1 MWELP
6 KAAIFFGLVSICGID
21 IYILRFVSIQVYSPP
36 HSLPKNRTG
45 EAMRAQLIALDWG
58 TTSLRAYKLAAGGQV
73 LEQRSLSSGIMQ
85 LPKAPRIIGGR
96 ECTDGFELA
105 FDEACGDWLD
115 AQPDLPVIAC
125 GMVGSAQGWREA
137 AYRDTPANVANL
149 GTSLHIVRSLRGVDV
164 HIVPGVIQR
173 SHLPNVM
180 RGEETQVLGVLQT
193 LSSETGADL
202 LIGLPGSHSKWV
214 EVAEGCIVH
223 FDTFMTGEVF
233 AVLSEHSILGRTQQ
247 RGGSFD
253 GEAFDRGVQVAL
265 SADGDIGVLS
275 TLFSARSL
283 GLTGELSATAQTDYL
298 SGLLIGHEL
307 SALANVQRR
316 RRNSV
321 HLPSIILIGNSQ
333 LCSRYSRALDA
344 CGFARVTLAE
354 QATEHGLWQ
363 LAVAAGLIAASPSR

>member
-1 MWELP
+1 ML
-6 KAAIFFGLVSICGID
+6 
-21 IYILRFVSIQVYSPP
+21 
-36 HSLPKNRTG
+36 
-45 EAMRAQLIALDWG
+45 AQLIALDWG
-58 TTSLRAYKLAAGGQV
+58 TTSLRAYKLGFGGQV

-85 LPKAPRIIGGR
+85 LPKTPRIIAGQ
-96 ECTDGFELA
+96 ECADGFELA

-137 AYRDTPANVANL
+137 AYCDTPANVANL
-149 GTSLHIVRSLRGVDV
+149 GTSLQTVRSLRGVDV

-173 SHLPNVM
+173 SRLPNVM
-180 RGEETQVLGVLQT
+180 RGEETQVLGVLQHL
-193 LSSETGADL
+193 LSGAGNDL

-214 EVAEGCIVH
+214 EVADGCIVH

-253 GEAFDRGVQVAL
+253 GEAFDRGLRVAL
-265 SADGDIGVLS
+265 SADGEIGPLS

-283 GLTGELSATAQTDYL
+283 GLTGELSAVAQPDYL

-307 SALANVQRR
+307 SALANVQRH

-333 LCSRYSRALDA
+333 LCARYSRALDA

-354 QATEHGLWQ
+354 QATERGLWQ
-363 LAVAAGLIAASPSR
+363 LAVAAGLITTPPSR

>member
-1 MWELP
+1 M
-6 KAAIFFGLVSICGID
+6 
-21 IYILRFVSIQVYSPP
+21 Q
-36 HSLPKNRTG
+36 
-45 EAMRAQLIALDWG
+45 AQLIALDWG
-58 TTSLRAYKLAAGGQV
+58 TTSLRAYKLAEGGQV

-85 LPKAPRIIGGR
+85 LPKAPRIIKGL
-96 ECTDGFELA
+96 ECADGFELA

-137 AYRDTPANVANL
+137 AYRDTPANVATL
-149 GTSLHIVRSLRGVDV
+149 GTSLQTVRSLRGVDV

-173 SHLPNVM
+173 SRLPNVM

-193 LSSETGADL
+193 LSHEAGADL

-214 EVAEGCIVH
+214 EVVDGCIAH

-265 SADGDIGVLS
+265 SQEGEIGVLS

-283 GLTGELSATAQTDYL
+283 GLTGELSGAAQTDYL

-321 HLPSIILIGNSQ
+321 HLPSIILIGNAQ

-354 QATEHGLWQ
+354 QATERGLWQ
-363 LAVAAGLIAASPSR
+363 LAVAAGLIAATSSR

>member
-1 MWELP
+1 ML
-6 KAAIFFGLVSICGID
+6 
-21 IYILRFVSIQVYSPP
+21 
-36 HSLPKNRTG
+36 
-45 EAMRAQLIALDWG
+45 AQLIALDWG

-85 LPKAPRIIGGR
+85 LPKAPRIIAGR
-96 ECTDGFELA
+96 ECADGFELA

-115 AQPDLPVIAC
+115 EQPNLPVIAC

-137 AYRDTPANVANL
+137 AYCDTPANVANL
-149 GTSLHIVRSLRGVDV
+149 GKSLQTVRSLRGVDV

-173 SHLPNVM
+173 SRLPNVM
-180 RGEETQVLGVLQT
+180 RGEETQVLGVLQN
-193 LSSETGADL
+193 LSSEAGADV
-202 LIGLPGSHSKWV
+202 LIGLPGTD
-214 EVAEGCIVH
+214 GCIVH

-253 GEAFDRGVQVAL
+253 SEAFDRGVQVAL
-265 SADGDIGVLS
+265 SADGEIGVLS

-283 GLTGELSATAQTDYL
+283 GLTGELSATAQPDYL
-298 SGLLIGHEL
+298 SGLMIGHEL
-307 SALANVQRR
+307 SALASVQRR

-321 HLPSIILIGNSQ
+321 HLPSIILIGNTQ
-333 LCSRYSRALDA
+333 LCTRYSRALDA

-354 QATEHGLWQ
+354 QATERGLWQ
-363 LAVAAGLIAASPSR
+363 LALAAGLITPDTSR

>member
-1 MWELP
+1 ML
-6 KAAIFFGLVSICGID
+6 
-21 IYILRFVSIQVYSPP
+21 
-36 HSLPKNRTG
+36 
-45 EAMRAQLIALDWG
+45 AQLIALDWG
-58 TTSLRAYKLAAGGQV
+58 TTSLRAYKLAADGQV

-85 LPKAPRIIGGR
+85 LPRTPRIINGQ

-137 AYRDTPANVANL
+137 AYCDTPANVAHL
-149 GTSLHIVRSLRGVDV
+149 GNSLQSVRSLRGVDV

-173 SHLPNVM
+173 SRLPNVM
-180 RGEETQVLGVLQT
+180 RGEETQVLGVLQN
-193 LSSETGADL
+193 LPVEQGADL

-214 EVAEGCIVH
+214 EVAGGCIVH
-223 FDTFMTGEVF
+223 FDTFMTGEIF

-247 RGGSFD
+247 RGASFD

-265 SADGDIGVLS
+265 SAEGEIGPLS

-283 GLTGELSATAQTDYL
+283 GLTGELNASAQPDYL

-307 SALANVQRR
+307 SALASVQQR
-316 RRNSV
+316 RRNSAP
-321 HLPSIILIGNSQ
+321 LPSVILIGNAQ
-333 LCSRYSRALDA
+333 LCDRYRRALAA

-354 QATEHGLWQ
+354 NATERGLWQ
-363 LAVAAGLIAASPSR
+363 LAVAAGLITPTPSR